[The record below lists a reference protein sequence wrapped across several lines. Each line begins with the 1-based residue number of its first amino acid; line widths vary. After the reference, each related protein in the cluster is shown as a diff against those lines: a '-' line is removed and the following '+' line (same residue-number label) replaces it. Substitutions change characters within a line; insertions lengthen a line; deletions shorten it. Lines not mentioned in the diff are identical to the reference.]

1 VSQVLCIVRQS
12 HWPTRDH
19 KIALQTIT
27 VRESHYSP
35 DVAQAQT
42 LSTHPHQRG
51 DDVAIL
57 STRKRDIFRRHVHA
71 EVLHAALAQ
80 MATVKTLLVEASVMK
95 RVMPFGSTAI
105 PLSSEA
111 GHTMCFTR
119 VPSGERTAIFP

>member
-1 VSQVLCIVRQS
+1 M
-12 HWPTRDH
+12 
-19 KIALQTIT
+19 
-27 VRESHYSP
+27 
-35 DVAQAQT
+35 
-42 LSTHPHQRG
+42 
-51 DDVAIL
+51 AIL
-57 STRKRDIFRRHVHA
+57 STSKRDIFRRRVHA

-119 VPSGERTAIFP
+119 APSGERTAIFPANKERGRAMTRFSFQEMEVCGQAHARPPMTYPAMLWRRPPHPDSAL